1 MDGTLQGRSSFEL
14 KCQETGVYSLVP
26 PVLSVDC
33 GASPRR
39 NHSTVDPTGKV
50 HTEKAD
56 YLCDVRY
63 IAVCSSTVREARC
76 RWNGTFSVQLVVRTG
91 TMAFVDRT
99 ACLKTKR
106 HQRAVIWVTTR
117 AIATLVYV
125 STGRQA
131 RLPVDTWTSDEK
143 GGMQAP
149 FPGEPF
155 DVGGSGARRG
165 RGQWSVQGKNTLQI
179 VSE

>member
-33 GASPRR
+33 GASPQR
-39 NHSTVDPTGKV
+39 NHSTIDPTGKV
-50 HTEKAD
+50 YTEKAD

-63 IAVCSSTVREARC
+63 IEVCSSTDREA
-76 RWNGTFSVQLVVRTG
+76 GYQLVVRTG
-91 TMAFVDRT
+91 TLAFVDRT

-117 AIATLVYV
+117 AIATLV
-125 STGRQA
+125 SNGGR
-131 RLPVDTWTSDEK
+131 
-143 GGMQAP
+143 
-149 FPGEPF
+149 
-155 DVGGSGARRG
+155 
-165 RGQWSVQGKNTLQI
+165 
-179 VSE
+179 